1 MKYSG
6 EDILRFIPQRFP
18 FVMLDAFEDHDAT
31 HADSALTV
39 TADNYFM
46 LPDATMAESGL
57 IEHVAQSCSAL
68 VGVSATGAT
77 PIGLIGEVKH
87 FQCNRRPRCGEK
99 INTTVSFGFSFGNV
113 TLATGQCFVGDEQ
126 IADITLKI
134 FVQ

>member
-18 FVMLDAFEDHDAT
+18 FVMVDEFEDYDAT
-31 HADSALTV
+31 SAASALTV
-39 TADNYFM
+39 TADNYFL
-46 LPDATMAESGL
+46 LPDNTMAETGL

-68 VGVSATGAT
+68 VGVAATMAS

-87 FQCNRRPRCGEK
+87 FHCNRRPRCGET
-99 INTTVSFGFSFGNV
+99 IRTNVTFGFSFGNV
-113 TLATGQCFVGDEQ
+113 TLADGQCFIGEEQ
-126 IADITLKI
+126 IADISLKI